1 MVKTSKLLYFIEKYI
16 SNTKTGVSENNENT
30 LEIFAKDIKIEP
42 TPQNGVFVS
51 NWPGKY
57 AIGLTG
63 NIATGKSVVRR
74 MLEHLGAYTIDAD
87 ALAHRVIA
95 KGAPGYQ
102 PVLDKFG
109 TWLLEKDGQIN
120 RSKLGRLVFAD
131 GQALAELEDI
141 IHPYVGQAVD
151 LLGKRASQPVI
162 VVEAIKLLES
172 DLRNKC
178 DAIWVTDAPQEVQ
191 VERLIRKR
199 GMSRED
205 ALQRVHSQSAQREKL
220 AAAKVIISNNGSYD
234 DLWKQVTE
242 AWKKIAPAE
251 TAEPTTQ
258 VLPRP
263 ITGSFSLQRGKPRDS
278 QKIADLVTRLSKGKR
293 TMGQDE
299 VMEAFGDKAFLLLQ
313 MDNELVGL
321 AGWQVENLVARTTDL
336 YLDPKATADKALP
349 LIMAEVERASSDLQC
364 EASLVFPPMDLVGF
378 DSVWKQVGYE
388 RRSPETL
395 GVQAWIDAAMESM
408 PKGSALF
415 FKQLRT
421 DRVLRP
427 I

>member
-1 MVKTSKLLYFIEKYI
+1 MSI
-16 SNTKTGVSENNENT
+16 
-30 LEIFAKDIKIEP
+30 
-42 TPQNGVFVS
+42 
-51 NWPGKY
+51 WPGKY
-57 AIGLTG
+57 VIGLTG

-109 TWLLEKDGQIN
+109 TWLLENDGQIN
-120 RSKLGRLVFAD
+120 RGKLGRLVFAD
-131 GQALAELEDI
+131 SQALAQLEDI

-151 LLGKRASQPVI
+151 LLSNRATQSVVVI
-162 VVEAIKLLES
+162 EAIKLLES
-172 DLRNKC
+172 ELRNKC
-178 DAIWVTDAPQEVQ
+178 DGIWVTDAPQEVQ
-191 VERLIRKR
+191 IERLIRKR
-199 GMSRED
+199 GMTRED
-205 ALQRVHSQSAQREKL
+205 ALQRVHSQSAQKEKL
-220 AAAKVIISNNGSYD
+220 AAAKVIINNTGSYD

-242 AWKKIAPAE
+242 AWKKIAPSQE
-251 TAEPTTQ
+251 TGPTTQ
-258 VLPRP
+258 VLPKP
-263 ITGSFSLQRGKPRDS
+263 VAGSFSLQRGKPRDS
-278 QKIADLVTRLSKGKR
+278 QKIAELMTRLSKGKHAM
-293 TMGQDE
+293 TADD

-313 MDNELVGL
+313 LESELVGV

-349 LIMAEVERASSDLQC
+349 LIMAEVERASNDLQC
-364 EASLVFPPMDLVGF
+364 EASLVFPPMELVGF

-388 RRSPETL
+388 RRSPENL
-395 GVQAWIDAAMESM
+395 GVQAWADAANESM